1 MRKFQY
7 QKTMLNKQH
16 GIFLDSPLNKL
27 SDTLFTLTTFRM
39 LFILLVSRL
48 CIRRSSFTWS
58 QCRMHMNRMC
68 AGSPG
73 IASAMDLGFISV
85 MRNLITFSSSSP
97 ENSIIPRILC
107 CLNCGRG
114 GRRSYQS
121 EHKNQSIICCL
132 QKWLRQFD
140 RCSTVITWH
149 PTTSLLTIAFS
160 HTFASRLYLVIMSL
174 TLCKTLHQT
183 SV

>member
-1 MRKFQY
+1 MVIERTFPIMKYLRVQNNSRQKHCREMQMTQDVIGFSFASDRLVCKLLRKFQY

-39 LFILLVSRL
+39 LSILLVNRL
-48 CIRRSSFTWS
+48 RKRRLSFTWS
-58 QCRMHMNRMC
+58 QCRMHMNSMC
-68 AGSPG
+68 PRSPG

-97 ENSIIPRILC
+97 ENSIIPRFLC

-114 GRRSYQS
+114 GRGSYQS
-121 EHKNQSIICCL
+121 EHKNRSIIICL
-132 QKWLRQFD
+132 QMWL
-140 RCSTVITWH
+140 
-149 PTTSLLTIAFS
+149 
-160 HTFASRLYLVIMSL
+160 
-174 TLCKTLHQT
+174 
-183 SV
+183 